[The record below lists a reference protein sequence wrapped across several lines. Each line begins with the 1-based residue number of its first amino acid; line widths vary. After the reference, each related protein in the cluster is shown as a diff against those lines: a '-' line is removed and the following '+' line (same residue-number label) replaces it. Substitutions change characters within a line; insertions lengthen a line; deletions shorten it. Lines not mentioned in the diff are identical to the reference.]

1 MNNLINITKRNE
13 ILDAIWYGKVYGKDL
28 SSISLKD
35 MMGPVRDILD
45 IGQLLFGKYR
55 LVLIYDKRKE
65 GLHSL
70 FPADKDI
77 AEFISNHIEEAFKK
91 AITEYEPYIYVL
103 NIASVE
109 NFGAFTW
116 EKAGDLLNKQL
127 NIFMPIIQKFIVV
140 AMTDTISSA
149 LY

>member
-45 IGQLLFGKYR
+45 IGQLRFGKYR

-77 AEFISNHIEEAFKK
+77 AEFISNHIEDAFKMSMNLTYMFLILHLLK
-91 AITEYEPYIYVL
+91 ISE
-103 NIASVE
+103 
-109 NFGAFTW
+109 
-116 EKAGDLLNKQL
+116 LLNGKRQA
-127 NIFMPIIQKFIVV
+127 IC
-140 AMTDTISSA
+140 
-149 LY
+149 